1 MDNAGG
7 CLVTRK
13 TEHDYGITTG
23 LCHFFFPLIFEV
35 VNIGPF

>member
-13 TEHDYGITTG
+13 TEHDYGASQLVFVIYFS
-23 LCHFFFPLIFEV
+23 L
-35 VNIGPF
+35 